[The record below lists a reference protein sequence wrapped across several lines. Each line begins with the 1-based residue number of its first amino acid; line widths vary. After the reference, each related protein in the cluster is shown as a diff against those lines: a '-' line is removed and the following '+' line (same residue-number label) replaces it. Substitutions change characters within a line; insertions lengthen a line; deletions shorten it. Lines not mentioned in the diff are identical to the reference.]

1 MAKYNTIV
9 ISFNYA
15 RLTNYDRVET
25 MDMSVG
31 NYGYDVVKVGCG
43 SWLKFWNMVQQ
54 LSRLNWSF

>member
-1 MAKYNTIV
+1 MVKYNTIV

-15 RLTNYDRVET
+15 LLTNYDRVET

-43 SWLKFWNMVQQ
+43 SWLKF
-54 LSRLNWSF
+54 